1 MRSLM
6 SVLLLLGIVGC
17 TIQQTGPA
25 SREQASMAARANTEI
40 ASYHLRSGALE
51 TALAKVSQALAQD
64 DDRVDAHLVAA
75 EIRDR
80 LAEPVRAERHYR
92 RALSLSG
99 RSGAALNNYAG
110 FLCRAGE
117 TVAAVEHWRQAAA
130 LRRYDG
136 RAMALSNAAQC
147 LVQANASGPVL
158 RADRYWRRAL
168 RIEPDYAPALRGLAE
183 WSLARGELNA
193 AGAWYSRYTASVE
206 ENPAGLWLGIRIAGA
221 GDEAAR
227 QRALT
232 ARLRERFPASEQA
245 ARLTE

>member
-40 ASYHLRSGALE
+40 ASYHLRNGALE

-80 LAEPVRAERHYR
+80 LAEPARAERHYR

-110 FLCRAGE
+110 FLCRAG
-117 TVAAVEHWRQAAA
+117 QAAA

-147 LVQANASGPVL
+147 LVQANASGPVP